1 MKLWNIIYLIKL
13 KLGLYFIKGNQI
25 FLGEYMKLNERTIIE
40 LRKIINDDE
49 GHYDYKSG
57 PKLVAFFNKLGFND
71 SYGDDFPSRWKYT
84 EEKLNMIND
93 TSVMD
98 KCIKETFSVINF
110 IEKIEILDNLIEH
123 FNKYLAFDK
132 FKIIR
137 DNEKIIIK
145 NISNIIIEQTN
156 NEEKLFLDRYS
167 DDYNISILNLGN
179 ELETILNFRI
189 SEIKSCLENEN
200 PLSAIFLM
208 GSVLEGILFG
218 FSQSFEDIYL
228 QEGKR
233 LNKNIKKLDDIS
245 LNYLIEISFNE
256 GFIKNDVDNFS
267 HSLRKFRT
275 YIHPNKQLKENFYP
289 DMHTAKICWAV
300 LQATIY
306 QLSNVEMHSNH
317 CPRIMYL

>member
-245 LNYLIEISFNE
+245 LNYLIA
-256 GFIKNDVDNFS
+256 
-267 HSLRKFRT
+267 H
-275 YIHPNKQLKENFYP
+275 
-289 DMHTAKICWAV
+289 
-300 LQATIY
+300 
-306 QLSNVEMHSNH
+306 
-317 CPRIMYL
+317 